1 MNRTRR
7 VEALSHV
14 LPRGDIARVIPLG
27 PVVVRCGRITS
38 RETILS
44 KHILG
49 AAAGLAVMV
58 FSLEI
63 PERSPQNRRIS
74 MLLNA

>member
-7 VEALSHV
+7 VEPLSHD
-14 LPRGDIARVIPLG
+14 LPRGAIARVIPVG

-38 RETILS
+38 RETMRS

-49 AAAGLAVMV
+49 AAVGLAVMA

-63 PERSPQNRRIS
+63 PETSLGDRRIS
-74 MLLNA
+74 MLLNV